1 VLAGTPVRLA
11 SGQTVPIERLKPG
24 ERVAALDVEGLD
36 RDVPCEW
43 GRAQYQWLR
52 QRAEAVLTPVA
63 GTVASVKVGTHDG
76 FVTINGR
83 LRLTPEH
90 PVLLNRG
97 DEVGFVS
104 AEFVLVGD
112 SLVRHDLSEERIETI
127 TRAVDRATTVAV
139 HVPGLNVFL
148 ADGVWVHNDM
158 PPTQATGSGPQ
169 SGSGHS
175 SGAGSSSGSGLGS
188 GSGKASG
195 SSMPNSGSTSGSGN
209 SSGSDSGSDSGSGSP
224 GSGSGSGVAHQ
235 SVALGVLAGK
245 FIEGGVEGVPPAKW
259 QQSGLSSEEEVKS

>member
-1 VLAGTPVRLA
+1 VRLA

-24 ERVAALDVEGLD
+24 DRVAALDVEGLD

-63 GTVASVKVGTHDG
+63 GTVASVKIGTHDG

-90 PVLLNRG
+90 PVLLRRG

-104 AEFVLVGD
+104 AEFVLIGD
-112 SLVRHDLSEERIETI
+112 YLVRHDLSEERVEKI
-127 TRAVDRATTVAV
+127 TRAGDRATTVAV

-169 SGSGHS
+169 SGSGQS
-175 SGAGSSSGSGLGS
+175 SGAGSSSGSGMGS

-245 FIEGGVEGVPPAKW
+245 FIEGGVEGVLPAKW
-259 QQSGLSSEEEVKS
+259 QLSGLSSEEEVKS